1 MTSKTILR
9 SSVGTFFTS
18 GDIRPAHGQAYAT
31 APIRTN
37 SDQATTVGVHVKG
50 NMKVQHGKLSNNV
63 SLMLDPN
70 AIRRKI
76 AIEQMNRD
84 LQGSGGSTTT
94 KR

>member
-1 MTSKTILR
+1 MTSRTYLR
-9 SSVGTFFTS
+9 PSAGTFFTS
-18 GDIRPAHGQAYAT
+18 GEVTSSHAQAYT
-31 APIRTN
+31 TIPVRTN
-37 SDQATTVGVHVKG
+37 SDQATSVGVHVKG
-50 NMKVQHGKLSNNV
+50 NMKVQKGKVANSMSV
-63 SLMLDPN
+63 MLDPT

>member
-1 MTSKTILR
+1 M
-9 SSVGTFFTS
+9 VE
-18 GDIRPAHGQAYAT
+18 A
-31 APIRTN
+31 
-37 SDQATTVGVHVKG
+37 VGVVDRRGEEKLHAVVQQELLVQLFRTAAR
-50 NMKVQHGKLSNNV
+50 KVQQGKVANSMSV
-63 SLMLDPN
+63 MLDPT

>member
-1 MTSKTILR
+1 
-9 SSVGTFFTS
+9 
-18 GDIRPAHGQAYAT
+18 
-31 APIRTN
+31 
-37 SDQATTVGVHVKG
+37 
-50 NMKVQHGKLSNNV
+50 MKVQQGKVAHDV
-63 SLMLDPN
+63 SVMLDPT

>member
-1 MTSKTILR
+1 MTSKTYLR
-9 SSVGTFFTS
+9 SSAGTFFTA
-18 GDIRPAHGQAYAT
+18 GDKTSSHGQVYTMAAV
-31 APIRTN
+31 RTN
-37 SDQATTVGVHVKG
+37 SDQTTTVGVHVKG
-50 NMKVQHGKLSNNV
+50 NMKVQHGKLASNV
-63 SLMLDPN
+63 SVMLDPT

>member
-1 MTSKTILR
+1 MTSKTYLR
-9 SSVGTFFTS
+9 SSAGTFFTS
-18 GDIRPAHGQAYAT
+18 GDMTPAHGQAYIT
-31 APIRTN
+31 VPVRTN
-37 SDQATTVGVHVKG
+37 SAQATTVGVHVKG
-50 NMKVQHGKLSNNV
+50 NMKVQHGKVANNV
-63 SLMLDPN
+63 SVMLDPT